1 MATKKKQSAIK
12 KEALELELNLGEL
25 GKTLGVPFRPDGPAG
40 RGPKK

>member
-12 KEALELELNLGEL
+12 KEARELELNLREL
-25 GKTLGVPFRPDGPAG
+25 GKTLGVPWQAHGPLG

>member
-12 KEALELELNLGEL
+12 KGAKELELNLGEL
-25 GKTLGVPFRPDGPAG
+25 GKTRGVPWEPHGPVG